1 MLIDTLTMMP
11 SAGEASIPAAEDKE
25 GNLVEVACEADAP
38 LSAYVFKT
46 VADPFVGKL
55 SFVKGGIRG
64 NHAGSQL
71 VNTVSGQSEKP
82 GKLLLV
88 RGKKQ
93 EDVKNISAG
102 VLAH

>member
-1 MLIDTLTMMP
+1 MCIRDR
-11 SAGEASIPAAEDKE
+11 
-25 GNLVEVACEADAP
+25 
-38 LSAYVFKT
+38 FKT

-55 SFVKGGIRG
+55 SFVKVVSGAITLE
-64 NHAGSQL
+64 SQL

-102 VLAH
+102 DIGALTKLNAQTGDCLLYTSNSKAAGNCCQTGR